1 MMRYMSEMA
10 TAGDVLELVRTGQA
24 ATRSDVSRITGLS
37 RTAVVSRVSALVDA
51 GLLVLAEGVTS
62 TGGRPPGALLFNQ
75 DAGVVLGVAVGRS
88 RSQLGVFDLEGREL
102 AGDTRDHEIGVSAEE
117 LMPALVERLATMLT
131 GIESPAVRRVVGIGM
146 SLPGVVDPV
155 GRVSIDAPVMRG
167 WDGVPLAPFFAPVT
181 EAPLFLGN
189 DAEVLARSELFG
201 PGPHFSDAL
210 VVKASTGLGL
220 GIIVGGTVVTGH
232 RGAAGELGH
241 TRLDSAGDR
250 PCRCGSTGC
259 LETVAAGWSLVQQLV
274 GSGVEAGHIR
284 DLVALALAGDAVARG
299 LLRESG
305 RYLGE
310 VLAVAINMLNPE
322 AVVLGGDM
330 GTAFDLYVAGVR
342 EAVYARSAALVTR
355 DLVFVPSKHSDSSG
369 LVGCAALA
377 IEQVLDPSRLDLF
390 GVTSRL

>member
-1 MMRYMSEMA
+1 MLRDLSENA
-10 TAGDVLELVRTGQA
+10 TAGDVLELVRTGRA
-24 ATRSDVSRITGLS
+24 STRSDVSRLTGLS

-51 GLLVLAEGVTS
+51 GLLILGEGVAS
-62 TGGRPPGALLFNQ
+62 TGGRPPGSLVFNH

-88 RSQLGVFDLEGREL
+88 RSQLGVYDLEGREL
-102 AGDTRDHEIGVSAEE
+102 AGDTRDHEIGISADE
-117 LMPALVERLATMLT
+117 LMPALVERLAKMLQ
-131 GIESPAVRRVVGIGM
+131 GIEPKVVGIGM

-155 GRVSIDAPVMRG
+155 ARVSVDAPVMRG
-167 WDGVPLAPFFAPVT
+167 WDGIELAPYFTAVT
-181 EAPLFLGN
+181 DAPLFLGN

-201 PGPHFSDAL
+201 PGPHFTDAL

-220 GIIVGGTVVTGH
+220 GLIVNGQVVTGAG
-232 RGAAGELGH
+232 GAAGELGH

-259 LETVAAGWSLVQQLV
+259 LETVAGGWSLVQQLV

-284 DLVALALAGDAVARG
+284 DLVALALGGDAVARG

-310 VLAVAINMLNPE
+310 VLAVAINLLNPE

-355 DLVFVPSKHSDSSG
+355 DLLFVPSKHSDSSG

-390 GVTSRL
+390 GVTGRL